1 MYPDPFHMPLLKT
14 FLTRSSLGVIASCL
28 SVGIWAQ
35 STAVPGLPGAPSG
48 INSAAAAPPMPNTPS
63 INGMAPNT
71 HAADLEAPVANKAT
85 PVTPNPRKPR
95 PAVPSQFQ
103 RFVQESTG
111 QMLPV
116 FGEELFETP
125 QAYAS
130 DSAVPTPLDY
140 VLGPD
145 DEIRLQVLGPMEFN
159 SVLKIDR
166 NGQVNLPK
174 VGPVTLAGV
183 AVKDLDKTLQAHL
196 GKVFANFTANTSM
209 GRLRGIQVYVVGQAS
224 QPGTFNLSSL
234 STLVNAIFASGG
246 PNANGSM
253 RSIELKRAGKTI
265 STIDLYGF
273 IARGDKSGDIAL
285 MSGDVIIIPP
295 AGPRVAVTGAFDQA
309 AIYELK
315 PGSTSIGDIL
325 SLSGGVPALATRQK
339 ALLERINRLSTP
351 PRQVL
356 DIVLDA
362 QGLGQPLNDGD
373 VLTLLGIS
381 PAFANA
387 VTLQGTV
394 AEPLR
399 YRWFEGMKILDL
411 IPERDALITRDYYKR
426 KNLLVQ
432 NSDAAKTA
440 GAGDGINTRI
450 KSMVDQ
456 INWEYAVIE
465 RLDRSQL
472 STQLISFNLGKA
484 VLQRDP
490 ANNLV
495 LLPGDVVT
503 ILSQNDLRVPQ
514 ERRSRLVRVEGEVAI
529 PGIYQASP
537 GETLAQ
543 LLKRVGG
550 LTPQA
555 YLFGTELNRE
565 SVKERQQTNLNTL
578 IRTLEARAQ
587 AQTSTSTANL
597 SADRAAQAQVLQ
609 QQQQAQLKSQID
621 RLKSLQSNGRLS
633 LELDPRSQT
642 LAALPTL
649 TLEDGD
655 RILVPSTPG
664 FVSAFGSVN
673 NENVSIYKPG
683 KTVGDV
689 IRTAGLTEDAE
700 PDQAFVLRADGSII
714 ARRDNSGLFAGNFES
729 IAIMPGD
736 TVVVPA
742 QIDRESRYNFIT
754 RVVKDWTQIFA
765 NLGLGVAAINSISN

>member
-1 MYPDPFHMPLLKT
+1 
-14 FLTRSSLGVIASCL
+14 
-28 SVGIWAQ
+28 
-35 STAVPGLPGAPSG
+35 
-48 INSAAAAPPMPNTPS
+48 
-63 INGMAPNT
+63 
-71 HAADLEAPVANKAT
+71 
-85 PVTPNPRKPR
+85 
-95 PAVPSQFQ
+95 
-103 RFVQESTG
+103 
-111 QMLPV
+111 MLPV
-116 FGEELFETP
+116 FGQELFETP

-196 GKVFANFTANTSM
+196 GKVFANFTANASM

-234 STLVNAIFASGG
+234 STLVNAVFASGG

-339 ALLERINRLSTP
+339 ALLERINRQSTP
-351 PRQVL
+351 PRQVM

-362 QGLGQPLNDGD
+362 QGLSQPLNDGD

-394 AEPLR
+394 AAPLR
-399 YRWFEGMKILDL
+399 YRWFEGMRILDL
-411 IPERDALITRDYYKR
+411 IPERDALITGDYYKR

-440 GAGDGINTRI
+440 GEGVGSRI

-514 ERRSRLVRVEGEVAI
+514 ERRSRLVRVEGEVAV

-555 YLFGTELNRE
+555 YLFGTEVSRE
-565 SVKERQQTNLNTL
+565 SVKERQQVQSEHADSNT
-578 IRTLEARAQ
+578 
-587 AQTSTSTANL
+587 
-597 SADRAAQAQVLQ
+597 
-609 QQQQAQLKSQID
+609 
-621 RLKSLQSNGRLS
+621 
-633 LELDPRSQT
+633 
-642 LAALPTL
+642 
-649 TLEDGD
+649 
-655 RILVPSTPG
+655 
-664 FVSAFGSVN
+664 
-673 NENVSIYKPG
+673 
-683 KTVGDV
+683 
-689 IRTAGLTEDAE
+689 
-700 PDQAFVLRADGSII
+700 
-714 ARRDNSGLFAGNFES
+714 
-729 IAIMPGD
+729 
-736 TVVVPA
+736 
-742 QIDRESRYNFIT
+742 
-754 RVVKDWTQIFA
+754 
-765 NLGLGVAAINSISN
+765 